1 MRFNKILKELR
12 LEQGLT
18 QTQLAKKSNL
28 APSCIAMFET
38 EKREPNA
45 NSLIALSSALNV
57 STDYLLGLEDDFGA
71 KTATAP
77 AVMGENYSSEE
88 RQLIEDYQKLNSHS
102 KKYLQD
108 TIKMLLESVSGS
120 EQKKKDN

>member
-18 QTQLAKKSNL
+18 QIQLAKKSNL

-45 NSLIALSSALNV
+45 NSLIALSAALSV
-57 STDYLLGLEDDFGA
+57 STDYLLGLEDDFDA
-71 KTATAP
+71 PTATMEESLTRKERELIEKYRELNAP
-77 AVMGENYSSEE
+77 GKKLIDATMNTLLSASEE
-88 RQLIEDYQKLNSHS
+88 NKRKGINYD
-102 KKYLQD
+102 KY
-108 TIKMLLESVSGS
+108 
-120 EQKKKDN
+120 

>member
-18 QTQLAKKSNL
+18 QIQLAKKSNL

-45 NSLIALSSALNV
+45 NSLIALSAALSV
-57 STDYLLGLEDDFGA
+57 STDYLLGLEDDFGTRTPA
-71 KTATAP
+71 PPSFTAP
-77 AVMGENYSSEE
+77 TSEE
-88 RQLIEDYQKLNSHS
+88 
-102 KKYLQD
+102 KK
-108 TIKMLLESVSGS
+108 LLEIYHSLSPEMRNTLWS
-120 EQKKKDN
+120 LLSTWTPEPTNTHKNKA

>member
-18 QTQLAKKSNL
+18 QIQLAKKSNL

-45 NSLIALSSALNV
+45 NSLIALSAALSV
-57 STDYLLGLEDDFGA
+57 STDYLLGLEDDFG
-71 KTATAP
+71 TRTPAP
-77 AVMGENYSSEE
+77 IKITSLSSDNYSDEE
-88 RQLIEDYQKLNSHS
+88 RRIIEEYRKLPESSKQLFRRMAGIT
-102 KKYLQD
+102 D
-108 TIKMLLESVSGS
+108 TVIK
-120 EQKKKDN
+120 N